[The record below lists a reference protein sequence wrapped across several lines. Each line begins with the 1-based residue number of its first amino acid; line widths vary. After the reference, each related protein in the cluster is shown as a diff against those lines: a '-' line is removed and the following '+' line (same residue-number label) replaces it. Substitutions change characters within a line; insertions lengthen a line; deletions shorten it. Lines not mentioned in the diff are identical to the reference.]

1 MFFWKNGLS
10 KVLFLKNKYRIR
22 FIHAILLPKKVLNIC
37 FQTFYFFSIPPTVI
51 AAAAVVAAAAAR
63 HGAAST
69 NRGKGADLTPPKKFF
84 ACFPLSPRGQRWCVR
99 RTSPREGPL
108 YNNL

>member
-37 FQTFYFFSIPPTVI
+37 FQTFYFFSIPPTLIGLDWSERPDDADFGFRSV
-51 AAAAVVAAAAAR
+51 APLLVVV
-63 HGAAST
+63 
-69 NRGKGADLTPPKKFF
+69 P
-84 ACFPLSPRGQRWCVR
+84 
-99 RTSPREGPL
+99 PRE
-108 YNNL
+108 